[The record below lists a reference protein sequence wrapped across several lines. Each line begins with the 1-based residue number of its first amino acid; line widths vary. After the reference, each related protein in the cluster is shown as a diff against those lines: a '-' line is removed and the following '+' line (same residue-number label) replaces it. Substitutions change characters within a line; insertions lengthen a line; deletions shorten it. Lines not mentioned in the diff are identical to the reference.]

1 MMELLVTYDITTTTI
16 DGPKRLAKVA
26 KVCEGFG
33 IRMQYSVFECRLS
46 ASARQ
51 RLVHELLDVLNP
63 QLDQVNLYNFPG
75 SLAATR
81 ETLGRPPQTTASGL
95 WLI

>member
-1 MMELLVTYDITTTTI
+1 MDLLVTYDIATAAI

-26 KVCEGFG
+26 SVCEGYG
-33 IRMQYSVFECRLS
+33 VRVQYSVFECRLS

-51 RLVHELLDVLNP
+51 RLVHDLLDVLDP
-63 QLDQVNLYNFPG
+63 SVDQVNLYNFPG

-81 ETLGRPPQTTASGL
+81 ESLGRPPNKTASGL
-95 WLI
+95 WII